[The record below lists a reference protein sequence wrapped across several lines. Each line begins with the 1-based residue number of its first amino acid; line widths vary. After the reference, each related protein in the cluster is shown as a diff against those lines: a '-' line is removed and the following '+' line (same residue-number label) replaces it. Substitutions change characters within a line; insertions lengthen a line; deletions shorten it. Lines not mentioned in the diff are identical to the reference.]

1 MVLVSAYLFAA
12 ENSPLQLGVAAAI
25 STATAA
31 SSPQLLA
38 LKKFS
43 TCFSVCFD
51 ASAQRIKAIYSLKT
65 SLF

>member
-25 STATAA
+25 STATAS

-43 TCFSVCFD
+43 TCFF
-51 ASAQRIKAIYSLKT
+51 
-65 SLF
+65 LFALMHQHNGSRLFIA